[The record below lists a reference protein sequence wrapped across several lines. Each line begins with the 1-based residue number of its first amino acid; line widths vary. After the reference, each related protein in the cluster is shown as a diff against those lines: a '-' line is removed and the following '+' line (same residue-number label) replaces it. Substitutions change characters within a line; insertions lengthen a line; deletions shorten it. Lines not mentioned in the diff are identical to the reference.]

1 MKLPFFGGSY
11 KGPATEAN
19 PQECVNYLPELDNEG
34 GLHSF
39 VIRPGLT
46 EVADLVEEALSDTE
60 LVENGDFATDSDWTK
75 STNQWTISA
84 GKLRRTPGDGDP
96 ILGPELVTNG
106 TFTDDADDWTLNT
119 WAFNGDQLNY
129 FSNSAN
135 YQPASQFLSGP
146 DSGDTVRVKIGTGSI
161 VTPLGMGIGTHQPSG
176 SAAECPGTSSF
187 RVYMGGNLGSEFD
200 STDMAGKTTLN
211 PLVIIEDLE
220 FGNGVLELQ
229 AKGGGGT
236 DYLKI
241 GMDSVSVREITGY
254 EAGGADN
261 VEQVVAD
268 MAGALTE
275 GATYRM
281 TFTVESISGGYF
293 RPSLAGT
300 NGDPVNASGEY
311 SINIVAGASG
321 GVKFAAS
328 SLLTVVMDDVSVKE
342 VNLKPVK
349 GIRGIRK
356 MGTTLYVVHGDQL
369 KSLDSNYENETTLT
383 TSTNKLSTNSGPVTM
398 AHNFNQDG
406 GLQLMVC
413 DGTLGV
419 GYIYDTDTE
428 AFTRISEDEHE
439 FFGGGTVAAQDGYFI
454 SNRPGTHEF
463 YTSAVNDGLTWDSL
477 DVTTA
482 EAKTSPLARML
493 SAYQN
498 LWAFK
503 GDSTEQFYN
512 SGQEPLFQRTS
523 LALIELGLEAVHS
536 LALLDNAILWLADD
550 RTVRLS
556 RGGASANVVSTYH
569 IARTIEKLTTIS
581 DAIGIGFMFNNH
593 ALYVL
598 TFPADEKTLVYDISN
613 NIWSEWKSYKEDGV
627 QDDGRFRA
635 NCYTEF
641 NGDDIVGDYRNN
653 KLYKIDQSVYADDGQ
668 RIRRVRVFR
677 GPKGENLTQFMN
689 EFELD
694 LDSGMGLNSGQ
705 GSNPQA
711 MLQISK
717 DGGQTYGREIW
728 ADIGKRG
735 KYATKVIWRRLGSAR
750 NPVFK
755 VTISDPIPDVLVGA
769 YLDAE
774 QGDD

>member
-1 MKLPFFGGSY
+1 MRLPFFGGSY
-11 KGPATEAN
+11 KGPSTEAN
-19 PQECVNYLPELDNEG
+19 PQECVNYIPELDNEG

-46 EVADLVEEALSDTE
+46 EVADLVEEALSEDE
-60 LVENGDFATDSDWTK
+60 LVTNGDFATDSDWTK
-75 STNQWTISA
+75 STTQWTISA
-84 GKLRRTPGDGDP
+84 GKLRRTPGNGDP
-96 ILGPELVTNG
+96 ILGPELLTNG
-106 TFTDDADDWTLNT
+106 DFDGDASSWTLNT
-119 WAFNGDQLNY
+119 WAYNTDQVNI
-129 FSNSAN
+129 FTNSAT
-135 YQPASQFLSGP
+135 YKPCTQVIAIDADDDVIITIGVQPS
-146 DSGDTVRVKIGTGSI
+146 
-161 VTPLGMGIGTHQPSG
+161 TPGIIEHQPSG
-176 SAAECPGTSSF
+176 EGPTFNNDAAFRIYLDGDLSDEITTGGLKAVILTSPT
-187 RVYMGGNLGSEFD
+187 GG
-200 STDMAGKTTLN
+200 
-211 PLVIIEDLE
+211 
-220 FGNGVLELQ
+220 GVLELQ
-229 AKGGGGT
+229 GKGGSEASY
-236 DYLKI
+236 DLKI
-241 GMDSVSVREITGY
+241 GMDHVSAKVVTGFSP
-254 EAGGADN
+254 EGADN
-261 VEQVVAD
+261 VEQVAAD

-281 TFTVESISGGYF
+281 TFTVDSISGGYF

-311 SINIVAGASG
+311 SIDIVAGSSG
-321 GVKFAAS
+321 GVKFAATVN
-328 SLLTVVMDDVSVKE
+328 LVVVMDDVSIKE
-342 VNLKPVK
+342 VNLRPVK
-349 GIRGIRK
+349 EIRGIRK
-356 MGTTLYVVHGDQL
+356 MGTNMYIVQGDQL
-369 KSLDSNYENETTLT
+369 KRLDSNYENETTLT

-406 GLQLMVC
+406 GLQLMIC

-428 AFTRISEDEHE
+428 VFTRISEDEHE
-439 FFGGGTVAAQDGYFI
+439 FFGGGTVAAQDGFFI

-482 EAKTSPLARML
+482 EAKTSPLSRML

-523 LALIELGLEAVHS
+523 LALIELGLAAVHS
-536 LALLDNAILWLADD
+536 VALLDNAILWLADD

-556 RGGASANVVSTYH
+556 RGGATATVVSTYH
-569 IARTIEKLTTIS
+569 IARVIERLTTIS

-641 NGDDIVGDYRNN
+641 NGDDVVGDYRNN
-653 KLYKIDQSVYADDGQ
+653 KLYKIGQGVYADDEQ

-677 GPKGENLTQFMN
+677 GPKNENLTQFMG

-705 GSNPQA
+705 GVNPQA

-728 ADIGKRG
+728 AAIGRRG
-735 KYATKVIWRRLGSAR
+735 KYATKVVWRRLGQAR

-774 QGDD
+774 QGYD